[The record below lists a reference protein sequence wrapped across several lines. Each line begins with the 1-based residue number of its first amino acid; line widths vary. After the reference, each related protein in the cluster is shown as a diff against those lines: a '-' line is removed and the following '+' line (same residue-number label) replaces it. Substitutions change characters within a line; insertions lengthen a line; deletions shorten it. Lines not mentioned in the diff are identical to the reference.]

1 MERRGPDSTATGIH
15 WNSISCWV
23 WLYLVVGVSNTCS
36 LDSVS
41 TLVRLSKAI
50 SIRSALLFFEEA
62 STVRA
67 IVTSSHLLL
76 GYRRHSLHGVGV
88 VCSSSRIVTVH
99 YGSIPTLSECLLKSV
114 ATVSMVTS
122 AALWNWQRLRVDRLF
137 DKTLFLLTSSVGM
150 RSSLVESMVW
160 WVLELIDSYLRWR
173 ESLYGSTLYF
183 IGRSNSQASFSSD
196 VRWTQGIFSMCG
208 YLLCPLWCLSHKL
221 VRLLILRQVLV
232 KNV

>member
-1 MERRGPDSTATGIH
+1 M
-15 WNSISCWV
+15 
-23 WLYLVVGVSNTCS
+23 GVSNTCS
-36 LDSVS
+36 LDGVS

-67 IVTSSHLLL
+67 IVTPSHLLL

-88 VCSSSRIVTVH
+88 VYSSSRIVTVH
-99 YGSIPTLSECLLKSV
+99 HSSIPTLSECLLETV

-173 ESLYGSTLYF
+173 ETLYGSTLYF
-183 IGRSNSQASFSSD
+183 IGRSNS
-196 VRWTQGIFSMCG
+196 
-208 YLLCPLWCLSHKL
+208 H
-221 VRLLILRQVLV
+221 
-232 KNV
+232 